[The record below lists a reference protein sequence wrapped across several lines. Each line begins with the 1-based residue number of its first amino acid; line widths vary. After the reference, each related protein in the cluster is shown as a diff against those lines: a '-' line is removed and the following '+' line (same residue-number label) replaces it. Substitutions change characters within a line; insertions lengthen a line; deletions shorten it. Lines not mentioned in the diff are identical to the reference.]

1 MQEIKLCRLEK
12 WIEASGDEAQVIV
25 GPPCEAL
32 LRLQGSGHCV
42 LAELSHLQGLD
53 EEKVAEALGKEEAI
67 MQFENVCICAEE
79 LPQAYLRRIW
89 CNAQGI
95 PVQIAETERL
105 IIRESVVEDAEAFWK
120 LYRDSECRKYLQ
132 PPPVNMEYGLS
143 KEARERGVA
152 AYRRYIEEYR
162 KGQYAFF
169 EYGMW
174 TVVEKKNGAVV
185 GRAGLEQQAG
195 GVSQEQQKGQVDQ
208 EQQKMQVSLGYAI
221 LPEYRGRGYAVE
233 ACGAILDYCKE
244 CGYEDQVAVTIDDG
258 NAASKGVYQK
268 LIRDGSV
275 LLE

>member
-53 EEKVAEALGKEEAI
+53 EGKVAEALGKEEAI

-132 PPPVNMEYGLS
+132 QPPVNMEYGLS

-185 GRAGLEQQAG
+185 GRAGL
-195 GVSQEQQKGQVDQ
+195 

-268 LIRDGSV
+268 LIRDGAV